1 VEPPFD
7 GLAPLHE
14 ENFLLVTGRRI
25 LLLADDSPATQKVVS
40 LTFADEGYEVVAV
53 GDGAEAARRLEAG
66 LAPDIVLADILM
78 PGLTGYELCE
88 RIKGDS
94 RLSRVPVMLLVGTF
108 EPFNEAEA
116 RRVGADIVLTKPFQS
131 IRDLVNKVGSL
142 IGGAKPEAEAE
153 TTPTEPSRAEAA
165 PPAETSSPF
174 ADIRMDDEMIESRPA
189 EMRWKDNA
197 PAAPEIMPEP
207 TIAEAAPAP
216 VLTETAH
223 ESFADTIRD
232 PFLDAPRGVEER
244 RDAPAV
250 AVTPAPVAQQSP
262 VAEESRVAQPAFA
275 ARAASAAA
283 MDDALLD
290 LDVEPFSDTSEA
302 DDFILDLA
310 LDEPPPASR
319 AAAPVETST
328 SYQVGI
334 ARDDAPAPDAPGA
347 FAEAA
352 HGETSSAPSDEAL
365 SAPRSFIEPEVLPA
379 DEAHTP
385 AVVEAEFTDGSVE
398 GDVAR
403 PPAGGFAEPP
413 VEASA
418 ADETPFAPAPSTA
431 GFEMGAARAGVEESA
446 HPDQLSPAAIDAI
459 ARRVVEMMSDKVVR
473 EIAWEVVP
481 ELSELLIKQKLEENA
496 RKQ

>member
-1 VEPPFD
+1 M
-7 GLAPLHE
+7 
-14 ENFLLVTGRRI
+14 VTGRRI

-116 RRVGADIVLTKPFQS
+116 RRVGADTVLTKPFQS

-153 TTPTEPSRAEAA
+153 PTHTEPRRAEASA

-189 EMRWKDNA
+189 EMRWKDDA
-197 PAAPEIMPEP
+197 PAAPEMLPEP
-207 TIAEAAPAP
+207 TVAEAAPAP
-216 VLTETAH
+216 VLTEAAH

-250 AVTPAPVAQQSP
+250 AVTPAHVAQPSP

-310 LDEPPPASR
+310 LDEPPPVSR

-334 ARDDAPAPDAPGA
+334 ARDDAPAPDAPSA
-347 FAEAA
+347 LAEAA
-352 HGETSSAPSDEAL
+352 HGEASSAPSDEPL
-365 SAPRSFIEPEVLPA
+365 SAPRSFIEPEVVPA

-403 PPAGGFAEPP
+403 PPAGGFAEPL
-413 VEASA
+413 VEAA
-418 ADETPFAPAPSTA
+418 AAQETPLAPAPSTA

-446 HPDQLSPAAIDAI
+446 RPDQLSPAAIDAI

-481 ELSELLIKQKLEENA
+481 ELSELLIKQKLEEDA